1 MIIKPKGIVTRSIEY
16 KDGSVKIEEFEN
28 NVLFKG
34 REALA
39 ACLANELGDNFE
51 FYISRMIFGDGGTD
65 SNGVRKSVSS
75 TRNGLFGTTRLSKP
89 VFSTINPSVPSQVIF
104 SSVITFDE
112 LNDVTI
118 NEMALQMKSGD
129 LYSMTTFGDFTK
141 TSFMQLSWSWRLTFV

>member
-16 KDGSVKIEEFEN
+16 KDGSVEIEEFEN

-75 TRNGLFGTTRLSKP
+75 TRNGLFGTTKLSKP